1 MKLAYVTCGV
11 KHNKVYRRITVII
24 TLKSSYYNIYV
35 VQMRIRLSVCSQLAS
50 VKIEDKMLSF
60 LMLLFSSGQTKDLK
74 QELVVDR
81 GTTNSFLFFPFT
93 KCSICAFFTGS
104 CRTRTTR
111 GDCCVFPF
119 IYRNR
124 RYNRPTRINAK
135 RPWCSLTS
143 NYDKDKLFGYTG
155 GRTRKRIRE
164 PAIVF
169 SCFVC
174 LFVC

>member
-1 MKLAYVTCGV
+1 M
-11 KHNKVYRRITVII
+11 
-24 TLKSSYYNIYV
+24 
-35 VQMRIRLSVCSQLAS
+35 
-50 VKIEDKMLSF
+50 
-60 LMLLFSSGQTKDLK
+60 
-74 QELVVDR
+74 DR
-81 GTTNSFLFFPFT
+81 GITNSFLFFPFT

-174 LFVC
+174 LFVCWINLVGFIYFISNTFLFSFSYLAVRPIRITPTIRREYYLSIKLFIHMFVCLFVNENY